1 MTAKQICKKLEETGW
16 TWDRK
21 TASHDIYVK
30 EGRRSIPV
38 PFHGNKDLGDFGKD
52 ILSQAGIKTKTIK
65 PKTKKKRP

>member
-1 MTAKQICKKLEETGW
+1 MTHHQICKVLEENGW

-30 EGRRSIPV
+30 ENRRSIPV

-52 ILSQAGIKTKTIK
+52 ILRQAGVKTKT
-65 PKTKKKRP
+65 KKNRK

>member
-1 MTAKQICKKLEETGW
+1 MTANQICKILEGHGW

-38 PFHGNKDLGDFGKD
+38 PFHGNKDLGDFGKN
-52 ILSQAGIKTKTIK
+52 ILSQAGIRTKTK
-65 PKTKKKRP
+65 PPKKRK